1 MQKNWRTEYFKNLI
15 KDKTRT
21 KRWRKVLLCLS
32 CVVVFWTV
40 YALILPAITLESK
53 KCNIEE
59 HTHSAECYSESQEL
73 ICGKEEHVHTAECTS
88 INNDL
93 SDSGEEAGTVPD
105 ASGNDANGNEEGK
118 NTPEESVIPEESV
131 VPAEPE
137 PSSGTGTT
145 ETPGETGEYVLN
157 DHTDQITSVTFT
169 YKKNGKEVEVD
180 KGQTIDTPDDLSMN
194 IKVVFKSI
202 PVATLIEHNGK
213 FVYNL
218 PKEFQIKETTTK
230 NMTQDSD
237 VIGTITV
244 DTNGKV
250 VVAYNDEYLKK
261 LGTNSTISGNFFA
274 SAELKLNSVT
284 EKNGQTTVKTPKGDI
299 TINLGTDYNEH
310 YGTVAVTKQCS
321 KEKEDKSGDYIKYTI
336 TVTAGEDGIKNLY
349 VVDQFTENKNLV
361 NYVGI
366 EKTKK
371 NLDSTAN
378 QQNPYETITNSESR
392 PAPGTIYLTNEANS
406 GQKIPESITDTTA
419 VTEPGSFVWNIAE
432 MKAGEIRTLTY
443 FVKLKDKGGLINTKN
458 GQNITNVANL
468 YTKGSNDQVYDKGHV
483 ENTFQP
489 KISYNISKDILNSAN
504 TSNNQLTVKDKDTDG
519 NYIIKYK
526 LSFTLNN
533 EGSNYP
539 LKNFVFWDYLQNFT
553 DEKMLPY
560 ISYDK
565 DSFELH
571 EIKSGKDTKIP
582 NFEIS
587 WANGN
592 KEYKKDW
599 DNIKEGEPTRFKI
612 KGGEQNPII
621 VNPGDSYYVT
631 YQVKVKP
638 EVYAVMK
645 TGSVKVT
652 NRYRVSAGNACDKSK
667 GENDPMNGMID
678 EFGRDTWLNE
688 YTWVQKTKGDSL
700 TVNEDVSV
708 PSDQE
713 KYEYTDAGL
722 SKMTS
727 NTPETSESFIVP
739 AGSYKYTV
747 IVNKTLG
754 QWDVTEATMT
764 DTLSPEYMQY
774 VGYMKITAHNEVSN
788 KDVEI
793 KWVNIDGKSTFSLK
807 PSDIGW
813 RSQNYSYQFEY
824 YATPKNLGTISKEN
838 VTNTFKL
845 DKARRNGQDFTFGD
859 AVKSSQT
866 VTITGNYNL
875 SAQKKAWYY
884 EKPEENATT
893 WQNGQ
898 LYWIIEVKGNVIKAG
913 TQIKDA
919 VSWDK
924 VSFIHNNGESIAGAY
939 QGNLDG
945 IETRYKN
952 FAEFQQ
958 ANTASKKEINEL
970 FELSYNGNRD
980 GFDNGEHNGRF
991 NDMFIKAK
999 KDIELGENQNLY
1011 IIVRTEPLDLPEEYR
1026 EPKRYENRLFIIDSG
1041 KSENEQRAMG
1051 SAEQRLYNGGDIL
1064 KELGQT
1070 FEYDRTDGTNGTV
1083 KVIEP
1088 GKDKGDTSRICTN
1101 LLTSGVYAAWAFKVN
1116 YTGELQ
1122 GTYRVL
1128 EEIPD
1133 GMELAYIRIKWH
1145 GNAARNIVSKDITEL
1160 GKEWKRERNLTTT
1173 DRQESDQ
1180 ETIYYVNKNGKQ
1192 ALIELGEFIAGK
1204 IVDDY
1209 SVDVQVVCRV
1219 TDKKV
1224 LLGGEQKTFTNK
1236 VTLQNA
1242 DGTKNIS
1249 TATAT
1254 ATFSD
1259 KNLTKKNNLTGESNY
1274 TMSAPNTSQRLTYTI
1289 TANARGQQLL
1299 TGDGEKL
1306 TIVDKLGDNL
1316 SLVGDSFKAKDLQ
1329 NNTSV
1334 NIKTKYDPKTKIIE
1348 IEIPDKTPVEI
1359 TYEATVNVAPDT
1371 GKTVN
1376 VTNEVYWKSY
1386 SSGGGAT
1393 NTINNYSYTL
1403 NAGGSTESTE
1413 HPVLTI
1419 KKTDPDDLSNK
1430 LTGVKFNI
1438 YECELVDEVIRH
1450 KDGVNPL
1457 IGESINGV
1465 YTVPNT
1471 ALNYNTIYEVQETE
1485 TVAGYIRD
1493 TTPHYIMRVKKEKNG
1508 NYSDTVQAY
1517 IDYCTKQN
1525 MPSKYKVAYDLQSFN
1540 LEIYNAQEGIT
1551 VEKKFIND
1559 AAGTDSKPVS
1569 GIYRFGLYDNEEGT
1583 SKPLETVSIEYGPGD
1598 MGVKKA
1604 KFKNKNIDQTY
1615 YVFELDDKNQ
1625 PIKASK
1631 EATINNLQYTVE
1643 YSAEGNSN
1651 GENTIENAAQCGGTV
1666 IVTNQSQ
1673 TKILPSTGS
1682 CGPLLYRVAGTLMI
1696 FCAGL
1701 FMLIRYTKK

>member
-1 MQKNWRTEYFKNLI
+1 MQRNWRTEYFKNLI

-88 INNDL
+88 ISNND
-93 SDSGEEAGTVPD
+93 SSNSGEDAGTVPD
-105 ASGNDANGNEEGK
+105 TSGNDANGNEEGK

-137 PSSGTGTT
+137 TSSGTGTT

-169 YKKNGKEVEVD
+169 YKKGGKEVEVD
-180 KGQTIDTPDDLSMN
+180 KGQTIETPDDLSMN

-202 PVATLIEHNGK
+202 PVATLIDHNGK

-230 NMTQDSD
+230 NMTEGSK

-250 VVAYNDEYLKK
+250 VVAYNDEYLNG
-261 LGTNSTISGNFFA
+261 LDANSTIGGNFFA
-274 SAELKLNSVT
+274 AAELKLNSVT
-284 EKNGQTTVKTPKGDI
+284 EGNGKTIVTTPNGDI

-366 EKTKK
+366 DKTEQTLK
-371 NLDSTAN
+371 STED
-378 QQNPYETITNSESR
+378 QQNPYETITNSTGS
-392 PAPGTIYLTNEANS
+392 PAAGTIYLTNEADANS
-406 GQKIPESITDTTA
+406 KQEIPDLIKDSTTI
-419 VTEPGSFVWNIAE
+419 TEPGSFVWNIAD
-432 MKAGEIRTLTY
+432 MKAGESRTLTY
-443 FVKLKDKGGLINTKN
+443 FVKLKDDSGIIKIENN
-458 GQNITNVANL
+458 QNIINKAQL
-468 YTKGSNDQVYDKGHV
+468 YTKGANDEIYTKGGS
-483 ENTFQP
+483 ESSFQP
-489 KISYNISKDILNSAN
+489 QIDYTMQKDAE
-504 TSNNQLTVKDKDTDG
+504 TPTKDADG
-519 NYIIKYK
+519 NYIIDY
-526 LSFTLNN
+526 TLRFSLN
-533 EGSNYP
+533 EASNYP
-539 LKNFVFWDYLQNFT
+539 LKNFVFWDYLNYSGYST
-553 DEKMLPY
+553 DGNMYPY
-560 ISYDK
+560 ISYIP
-565 DSFELH
+565 DSFHVKNSENADIT
-571 EIKSGKDTKIP
+571 ENIDIY
-582 NFEIS
+582 
-587 WANGN
+587 WAKADDESYKAEWNTAEDGN
-592 KEYKKDW
+592 
-599 DNIKEGEPTRFKI
+599 PVRFKI
-612 KGGEQNPII
+612 MGKEGSPINI
-621 VNPGDSYYVT
+621 NPGETYSVT
-631 YQVKVKP
+631 YQLKVQP
-638 EVYAVMK
+638 EVYAAMK
-645 TGSVKVT
+645 ANSVEIK
-652 NRYRVSAGNACDKSK
+652 NKYLASCSNACKSD
-667 GENDPMNGMID
+667 GYIGNTGRTVTLND
-678 EFGRDTWLNE
+678 
-688 YTWVQKTKGDSL
+688 YQWVQKTKD
-700 TVNEDVSV
+700 NEPTSESV
-708 PSDQE
+708 DIPIPSDQE
-713 KYEYTDAGL
+713 KYQYTSAGI
-722 SKMTS
+722 SKIS
-727 NTPETSESFIVP
+727 SESSGTSESVTVP
-739 AGSYKYTV
+739 AGSWKYTV

-754 QWDVTEATMT
+754 QWDLTDTTMT
-764 DTLSPEYMQY
+764 DTLSPDYMQY
-774 VGYMKITAHNEVSN
+774 VGYVKITAYEEGKEEPVGT
-788 KDVEI
+788 
-793 KWVNIDGKSTFSLK
+793 KWLDIDGKSSFSLK
-807 PSDIGW
+807 PSQIDW
-813 RSQNYSYQFEY
+813 TENLYWYKFEY

-845 DKARRNGQDFTFGD
+845 DKAKRNGQDFTFGD

-875 SAQKKAWYY
+875 SAKKKAWYY

-924 VSFIHNNGESIAGAY
+924 VSFIHNNGESIAGVY
-939 QGNLDG
+939 QGNLEE

-1041 KSENEQRAMG
+1041 KSENEQREMG

-1133 GMELAYIRIKWH
+1133 GMELAYIRIKWP
-1145 GNAARNIVSKDITEL
+1145 GNKAQDIASKEITGL
-1160 GKEWKRERNLTTT
+1160 SGEWERKSNSTTT
-1173 DRQESDQ
+1173 DRGKKDQ
-1180 ETIYYVNKNGKQ
+1180 KTIYYVNKNGKQ
-1192 ALIELGEFIAGK
+1192 ALIELGEFTAGK

-1219 TDKKV
+1219 TDKNV
-1224 LLGGEQKTFTNK
+1224 LLGGEAKTFTNK

-1254 ATFSD
+1254 ATLSD
-1259 KNLTKKNNLTGESNY
+1259 KNLTKKNNLTDESDY
-1274 TMSAPNTSQRLTYTI
+1274 IMSAPSTSQRLTYTI
-1289 TANARGQQLL
+1289 TANACGQQLL
-1299 TGDGEKL
+1299 TGDGETL

-1316 SLVGDSFKAKDLQ
+1316 SLVGDSFNARNLK
-1329 NNTSV
+1329 NNTIV
-1334 NIKTKYDPKTKIIE
+1334 PINPKYNPETKIIE

-1359 TYEATVNVAPDT
+1359 TYSATVDVAPDT
-1371 GKTVN
+1371 GKKVN

-1386 SSGGGAT
+1386 SSEGGAT

-1403 NAGGSTESTE
+1403 NAGGSTESTA
-1413 HPVLTI
+1413 HPPLTI
-1419 KKTDPDDLSNK
+1419 NKIDQDDMSNK
-1430 LTGVKFNI
+1430 LQGVRFSI
-1438 YECELVDEVIRH
+1438 YECALVGDKIQRKSDSEVASGTTN
-1450 KDGVNPL
+1450 KA
-1457 IGESINGV
+1457 GV
-1465 YTVPNT
+1465 YTVEAT
-1471 ALNYNTIYEVQETE
+1471 KLNYNTIYEVKEMETID
-1485 TVAGYIRD
+1485 GYIRD
-1493 TTPHYIMRVKKEKNG
+1493 ETSYYTMCVKKESGQYSEGVEQYIKYREKKN
-1508 NYSDTVQAY
+1508 NPNQ
-1517 IDYCTKQN
+1517 
-1525 MPSKYKVAYDLQSFN
+1525 YKIAYDLQSFN
-1540 LEIYNAQEGIT
+1540 LDVYNAQKGII
-1551 VEKKFIND
+1551 VKKAFIND
-1559 AAGTDSKPVS
+1559 AAGNSHNPVS
-1569 GIYRFGLYDNEEGT
+1569 GTYWFGLYDNANGDGD
-1583 SKPLETVSIEYGPGD
+1583 PLEIVSIEYIPD
-1598 MGVKKA
+1598 DAGVKTA
-1604 KFKNKNIDQTY
+1604 KFKNRNIDQTY
-1615 YVFELDDKNQ
+1615 YVFELDDNKQ
-1625 PIKASK
+1625 PIKASQ
-1631 EATINNLQYTVE
+1631 EATINKQQYIVT
-1643 YSAEGNSN
+1643 YSN
-1651 GENTIENAAQCGGTV
+1651 NAAQCGDTV
-1666 IVTNQSQ
+1666 TVTNQSH
-1673 TKILPSTGS
+1673 TKMLPTTGS
-1682 CGPLLYRVAGTLMI
+1682 CGTLLYRLAGILLMLL
-1696 FCAGL
+1696 ASL
-1701 FMLIRYTKK
+1701 RMLLRYTKK

>member
-1 MQKNWRTEYFKNLI
+1 MQRNWRTEYFKNLI

-93 SDSGEEAGTVPD
+93 SDSGEDAGTVPD

-118 NTPEESVIPEESV
+118 NTSEEPVIPEESV

-137 PSSGTGTT
+137 PSGGTGTT

-157 DHTDQITSVTFT
+157 DYTDQITSVTFT
-169 YKKNGKEVEVD
+169 YKKDGKEVEVN
-180 KGQTIDTPDDLSMN
+180 KGETIENPDDLSMN
-194 IKVVFKSI
+194 IKVAFTSI
-202 PVATLIEHNGK
+202 PVATLIEHNRE

-218 PKEFQIKETTTK
+218 PEEFQIKETITK
-230 NMTQDSD
+230 NMTQDSN
-237 VIGTITV
+237 VIGKITV

-250 VVAYNDEYLKK
+250 VVAYNAEYLNK
-261 LGTNSTISGNFFA
+261 LDANSTISGNFFVT
-274 SAELKLNSVT
+274 AELKLNSVT
-284 EKNGQTTVKTPKGDI
+284 AGNGQTTVKTPNGDI
-299 TINLGTDYNEH
+299 KINLGTDYNEH

-321 KEKEDKSGDYIKYTI
+321 KEDKSGDYIKYTI

-366 EKTKK
+366 GKAEQPLK
-371 NLDSTAN
+371 STEE
-378 QQNPYETITNSESR
+378 QQNPYETITNNAGSS
-392 PAPGTIYLTNEANS
+392 AAGTIYLTNEADATN
-406 GQKIPESITDTTA
+406 GQKIPDLIKDSTT

-443 FVKLKDKGGLINTKN
+443 FVKLKDDSGIIKIEENQSIKN
-458 GQNITNVANL
+458 KAQL
-468 YTKGSNDQVYDKGHV
+468 YTKGANDKIYTKGYSV
-483 ENTFQP
+483 GDFKP
-489 KISYNISKDILNSAN
+489 NIDYTMQKDAA
-504 TSNNQLTVKDKDTDG
+504 TPTKDAEG
-519 NYIIKYK
+519 NYIIAY
-526 LSFTLNN
+526 TLRFSLNKA
-533 EGSNYP
+533 SNYP
-539 LKNFVFWDYLQNFT
+539 LKNFVFWDYLNYSGYT
-553 DEKMLPY
+553 THGDMHPY
-560 ISYDK
+560 ISYVQ
-565 DSFELH
+565 DSFKVMNSKNED
-571 EIKSGKDTKIP
+571 ITKNMDIYWAKGNDRDYKKEW
-582 NFEIS
+582 NFETD
-587 WANGN
+587 GN
-592 KEYKKDW
+592 
-599 DNIKEGEPTRFKI
+599 PVRFKI
-612 KGGEQNPII
+612 MGKEGSPINI
-621 VNPGDSYYVT
+621 NPGETYSVT
-631 YQVKVKP
+631 YQLKVQP
-638 EVYAVMK
+638 EVYAAMK
-645 TGSVKVT
+645 ANSVEIK
-652 NRYRVSAGNACDKSK
+652 NKYLASCSNACKSD
-667 GENDPMNGMID
+667 GYIGNTERTVTLND
-678 EFGRDTWLNE
+678 
-688 YTWVQKTKGDSL
+688 YQWVQKTKD
-700 TVNEDVSV
+700 NEPTSESV
-708 PSDQE
+708 DIPIPSDQE
-713 KYEYTDAGL
+713 KYQY
-722 SKMTS
+722 
-727 NTPETSESFIVP
+727 TSEGISKISSESSGTSETVIVP
-739 AGSYKYTV
+739 AGSWKYTV

-754 QWDVTEATMT
+754 QWDLTDTTMT

-774 VGYMKITAHNEVSN
+774 VGYVKITAYEEGKEEPVGT
-788 KDVEI
+788 
-793 KWVNIDGKSTFSLK
+793 KWLNIDGKSSFSLK
-807 PSDIGW
+807 PSQIDW
-813 RSQNYSYQFEY
+813 TENSYWYKFEY
-824 YATPKNLGTISKEN
+824 YATPKDLSTITKEN

-845 DKARRNGQDFTFGD
+845 DKARRKGQDFAFGD

-866 VTITGNYNL
+866 VTLTGSYNL
-875 SAQKKAWYY
+875 NAQKKAWYY

-898 LYWIIEVKGNVIKAG
+898 LYWIIEVKGSVIKEG

-924 VSFIHNNGESIAGAY
+924 VSFIHNNGESIVGVY

-945 IETRYKN
+945 IETKYKN
-952 FAEFQQ
+952 FAEFQS
-958 ANTASKKEINEL
+958 ANTSSKREINEL
-970 FELSYNGNRD
+970 FELSYNGNKQ
-980 GFDNGEHNGRF
+980 GFDNSDHNGRF

-999 KDIELGENQNLY
+999 KDIKLGENQNLY
-1011 IIVRTEPLDLPEEYR
+1011 IIVRTEPLDLPEAYR
-1026 EPKRYENRLFIIDSG
+1026 EPKRYENRLYIIDSG
-1041 KSENEQRAMG
+1041 KSENDQRGMG
-1051 SAEQRLYNGGDIL
+1051 SAEQSLYNGGDIL

-1070 FEYDRTDGTNGTV
+1070 FEYDRTDRTDGTDGSV

-1088 GKDKGDTSRICTN
+1088 GKDKGDTSRICKD

-1145 GNAARNIVSKDITEL
+1145 GDAARNIVSKDITEL
-1160 GKEWKRERNLTTT
+1160 GEGWKRERNLTTT
-1173 DRQESDQ
+1173 DRQESNQ

-1192 ALIELGEFIAGK
+1192 ALIELGEFTAGK

-1219 TDKKV
+1219 TDKNV

-1254 ATFSD
+1254 ATISD
-1259 KNLTKKNNLTGESNY
+1259 KNLTKKNNLTNESNY

-1316 SLVGDSFKAKDLQ
+1316 SLVGDSFSAKNLKD
-1329 NNTSV
+1329 NSAVRITP
-1334 NIKTKYDPKTKIIE
+1334 KYNPETKIIE

-1359 TYEATVNVAPDT
+1359 TYSATVNVVPDT
-1371 GKTVN
+1371 DKTVN

-1386 SSGGGAT
+1386 SSDGGAT
-1393 NTINNYSYTL
+1393 NTIKNYSYTL
-1403 NAGGSTESTE
+1403 NAGGSTESRA

-1419 KKTDPDDLSNK
+1419 KKTDPDDVSNK

-1438 YECELVDEVIRH
+1438 YECELVDESILH
-1450 KDGVNPL
+1450 KDGVDPL
-1457 IGESINGV
+1457 IGESIDGV

-1485 TVAGYIRD
+1485 TVEGYIRD
-1493 TTPHYIMRVKKEKNG
+1493 TTPHYIMCVKKEKNG
-1508 NYSDTVQAY
+1508 KYSDTVQAY
-1517 IDYCTKQN
+1517 IDYCTNQN
-1525 MPSKYKVAYDLQSFN
+1525 MLSKYKVAYDLQSFN
-1540 LEIYNAQEGIT
+1540 LEIYNAQKGII
-1551 VEKKFIND
+1551 VKKAFKNN

-1569 GIYRFGLYDNEEGT
+1569 GIYWFGLYNNEGGT
-1583 SKPLETVSIEYGPGD
+1583 GAPLETVSIEYSPGD
-1598 MGVKKA
+1598 TAEKTA
-1604 KFKNKNIDQTY
+1604 KFKNQNINQIY
-1615 YVFELDDKNQ
+1615 YVFELDDNKQ
-1625 PIKASK
+1625 PIKASH

-1643 YSAEGNSN
+1643 YSTEGNSN
-1651 GENTIENAAQCGGTV
+1651 GENTIGNAAQCGGTV

-1682 CGPLLYRVAGTLMI
+1682 CGTLLYRVAGTLMI

>member
-1 MQKNWRTEYFKNLI
+1 MQRNLGTEYFKNLI

-73 ICGKEEHVHTAECTS
+73 ICGKEEHVHTSECTS

-93 SDSGEEAGTVPD
+93 SDSGEDAGTVPD

-137 PSSGTGTT
+137 PSGGTGTT

-157 DHTDQITSVTFT
+157 EHANQITSVTFT
-169 YKKNGKEVEVD
+169 YKKNGKEVEVNE
-180 KGQTIDTPDDLSMN
+180 GQIIDTPDDLSMN
-194 IKVVFKSI
+194 IKVVFTSI
-202 PVATLIEHNGK
+202 PVATLKEHNGK

-218 PKEFQIKETTTK
+218 PKEFQIKATTTK
-230 NMTQDSD
+230 NMTEGSN

-250 VVAYNDEYLKK
+250 VVAYNDEYLNR
-261 LGTNSTISGNFFA
+261 LDANSTIGGNFFA
-274 SAELKLNSVT
+274 AAELKLNSVT
-284 EKNGQTTVKTPKGDI
+284 EENGQTTVKTPNGDI
-299 TINLGTDYNEH
+299 KINLGTDYNEH

-321 KEKEDKSGDYIKYTI
+321 KEDKSGDYIKYTI

-366 EKTKK
+366 ETTKK
-371 NLDSTAN
+371 NLNSTAN
-378 QQNPYETITNSESR
+378 QQNPYETITSSVSS
-392 PAPGTIYLTNEANS
+392 PTVGTIYLTNEADANLD
-406 GQKIPESITDTTA
+406 QKIPDLLTDTTTI
-419 VTEPGSFVWNIAE
+419 TEPGSFVWNIAE
-432 MKAGEIRTLTY
+432 MKAGESRTLTY
-443 FVKLKDKGGLINTKN
+443 FVKLKDDSGIIKIENN
-458 GQNITNVANL
+458 QNIKNKAQL
-468 YTKGSNDQVYDKGHV
+468 YTKGANDKIYTKGGS
-483 ENTFQP
+483 ESSFQP
-489 KISYNISKDILNSAN
+489 QIDYTMQKDAA
-504 TSNNQLTVKDKDTDG
+504 TPKKDADG
-519 NYIIKYK
+519 NYIIDY
-526 LSFTLNN
+526 TLRFRLN
-533 EGSNYP
+533 EASNYP
-539 LKNFVFWDYLQNFT
+539 LKNFVFWDYLNYSGYST
-553 DEKMLPY
+553 DGNMHPY
-560 ISYDK
+560 ISYIPE
-565 DSFELH
+565 SFQVINSQNENIT
-571 EIKSGKDTKIP
+571 ENMDIYWAKGNDENYKKNW
-582 NFEIS
+582 NFETD
-587 WANGN
+587 GN
-592 KEYKKDW
+592 
-599 DNIKEGEPTRFKI
+599 PVRFKI
-612 KGGEQNPII
+612 MGKEGKPVNI
-621 VNPGDSYYVT
+621 NPGETYSVT
-631 YQVKVKP
+631 YQLKVQP
-638 EVYAVMK
+638 EVYAAMK
-645 TGSVKVT
+645 ANSVEIK
-652 NRYRVSAGNACDKSK
+652 NKYLASCSNACKSD
-667 GENDPMNGMID
+667 GYIGNTERTVTLND
-678 EFGRDTWLNE
+678 
-688 YTWVQKTKGDSL
+688 YQWVQKTKD
-700 TVNEDVSV
+700 NEPTSERVDIPI

-713 KYEYTDAGL
+713 KYQYTSEGI
-722 SKMTS
+722 SKIPS
-727 NTPETSESFIVP
+727 ESSGTSESVAVP
-739 AGSYKYTV
+739 AGSWKYTV

-754 QWDVTEATMT
+754 QWDLTDTTMT
-764 DTLSPEYMQY
+764 DTLSPDYMQY
-774 VGYMKITAHNEVSN
+774 VGYVKITAYEEG
-788 KDVEI
+788 KDAPI
-793 KWVNIDGKSTFSLK
+793 GTKWLDIDGKSTFSLK

-813 RSQNYSYQFEY
+813 KSKNYSYQFEY
-824 YATPKNLGTISKEN
+824 YAKPKDLSTITKEN
-838 VTNTFKL
+838 VTNTFKI
-845 DKARRNGQDFTFGD
+845 DKAKRNGQEFAFGD

-866 VTITGNYNL
+866 VTITGRYNL
-875 SAQKKAWYY
+875 NAQKKAWYY
-884 EKPEENATT
+884 EKPEEDATT

-898 LYWIIEVKGNVIKAG
+898 LYWIIEVKGSVIKKG

-919 VSWDK
+919 IYGDSNVTD
-924 VSFIHNNGESIAGAY
+924 SFMHPDGTSIAGIY
-939 QGNLDG
+939 KGNLG
-945 IETRYKN
+945 KIENSYKN
-952 FAEFQQ
+952 FTEFESNYQ
-958 ANTASKKEINEL
+958 
-970 FELSYNGNRD
+970 NGNVQD
-980 GFDNGEHNGRF
+980 IAQEFTLTYNTTKPGWNENQC

-999 KDIELGENQNLY
+999 QDIELGENQNLY
-1011 IIVRTEPLDLPEEYR
+1011 IIVRTEPMRLPDTYR
-1026 EPKRYENRLFIIDSG
+1026 VPRTYRNRVFIIDSG
-1041 KSENEQRAMG
+1041 KTENEQREMG
-1051 SAEQRLYNGGDIL
+1051 SAEQKLYYGGDIL

-1070 FEYDRTDGTNGTV
+1070 FKYDSTDGTV
-1083 KVIEP
+1083 EVIEP
-1088 GKDKGDTSRICTN
+1088 GKDEGNTSRICKN

-1145 GNAARNIVSKDITEL
+1145 GDAARNIVSSKDITGLDE
-1160 GKEWKRERNLTTT
+1160 EWKRERNLTTT
-1173 DRQESDQ
+1173 DRQESNQ

-1192 ALIELGEFIAGK
+1192 ALIELGEFTAGK

-1219 TDKKV
+1219 TDKNV
-1224 LLGGEQKTFTNK
+1224 LLGGEEKTFTNK
-1236 VTLQNA
+1236 VTLQNV
-1242 DGTKNIS
+1242 DGTENIS
-1249 TATAT
+1249 TATAN
-1254 ATFSD
+1254 ATLRD
-1259 KNLTKKNNLTGESNY
+1259 NNLTKKNNLTNESNY
-1274 TMSAPNTSQRLTYTI
+1274 TMLEPNTSQRLTYTI

-1299 TGDGEKL
+1299 TDDKETL

-1316 SLVGDSFKAKDLQ
+1316 SLVGDSFSAKNLQ

-1334 NIKTKYDPKTKIIE
+1334 NIKTKYDPETKIIE

-1359 TYEATVNVAPDT
+1359 TYSATVDVAPDT
-1371 GKTVN
+1371 GKKVN

-1493 TTPHYIMRVKKEKNG
+1493 TTPYYIMRVKKEKNG
-1508 NYSDTVQAY
+1508 TYSDTVQAY

-1583 SKPLETVSIEYGPGD
+1583 GKPLETVSIEYGPGD
-1598 MGVKKA
+1598 MGVKTA
-1604 KFKNKNIDQTY
+1604 KFKNQNIDQTY

-1643 YSAEGNSN
+1643 YSKEGNSN
-1651 GENTIENAAQCGGTV
+1651 GENTIGNAAQCGGTV

-1682 CGPLLYRVAGTLMI
+1682 CGTLLYRVVGTLMI

>member
-1 MQKNWRTEYFKNLI
+1 MQRNWRTEYFKNLI

-53 KCNIEE
+53 KCSIEE

-73 ICGKEEHVHTAECTS
+73 ICGKEEHVHTSECTS

-93 SDSGEEAGTVPD
+93 SDSGEDAGTVPD

-137 PSSGTGTT
+137 PSGGTGTT

-157 DHTDQITSVTFT
+157 DHIDQITSVTFT
-169 YKKNGKEVEVD
+169 YKKNGKEVEVN
-180 KGQTIDTPDDLSMN
+180 KGQTIETPDDLSMN

-202 PVATLIEHNGK
+202 PVTTLIEHNRE

-218 PKEFQIKETTTK
+218 PEEFQIKETITK
-230 NMTQDSD
+230 NMTQDSN
-237 VIGTITV
+237 VIGKITV

-250 VVAYNDEYLKK
+250 VVAYNAEYLNK
-261 LGTNSTISGNFFA
+261 LDANSTISGNFFVT
-274 SAELKLNSVT
+274 AELKLNSVT
-284 EKNGQTTVKTPKGDI
+284 AGNGQTTVKTPNGDI
-299 TINLGTDYNEH
+299 KINLGTDYNEH

-321 KEKEDKSGDYIKYTI
+321 KEDKSGDYIKYTI

-366 EKTKK
+366 ETTKK
-371 NLDSTAN
+371 NLNSTEN
-378 QQNPYETITNSESR
+378 QQNPYETITSSVSSLTV
-392 PAPGTIYLTNEANS
+392 GTIYLTNEADANLD
-406 GQKIPESITDTTA
+406 QKIPDLLTDTTTI
-419 VTEPGSFVWNIAE
+419 TEPGSFVWNIAE
-432 MKAGEIRTLTY
+432 MKAGESRTLTY

-468 YTKGSNDQVYDKGHV
+468 YTKGSNDQVYDKGHA

-489 KISYNISKDILNSAN
+489 QISYNISKDILNSAN
-504 TSNNQLTVKDKDTDG
+504 TSNNQLTVKDKDADG
-519 NYIIKYK
+519 NYIIRYK
-526 LSFTLNN
+526 LSFTLNK

-571 EIKSGKDTKIP
+571 EIKSGKETKIS
-582 NFEIS
+582 NFEIA

-599 DNIKEGEPTRFKI
+599 NNTTDGEPTRFKI

-652 NRYRVSAGNACDKSK
+652 NRYRVSADNACDKSK

-678 EFGRDTWLNE
+678 EFGRDAWLNE

-700 TVNEDVSV
+700 TVNEEVSV

-727 NTPETSESFIVP
+727 NNPGISEPFTVP

-774 VGYMKITAHNEVSN
+774 VGYMKITAHDEVLN

-813 RSQNYSYQFEY
+813 KSQNYSYQFEY
-824 YATPKNLGTISKEN
+824 YAKPKDSGTISKEN
-838 VTNTFKL
+838 VTNTFKI
-845 DKARRNGQDFTFGD
+845 DKAKRNGQEFAFGD

-866 VTITGNYNL
+866 VTITGHYNL
-875 SAQKKAWYY
+875 NAQKKAWYY
-884 EKPEENATT
+884 EKPKENATT

-898 LYWIIEVKGNVIKAG
+898 LYWIIEVKGSVIKKG

-924 VSFIHNNGESIAGAY
+924 VSFIHNNGESIVGAY

-1133 GMELAYIRIKWH
+1133 GMELAYIRIKWP
-1145 GNAARNIVSKDITEL
+1145 GNEAQDIASKEITGL
-1160 GKEWKRERNLTTT
+1160 GGEWERKSNFTTT
-1173 DRQESDQ
+1173 DRSKKNQ

-1192 ALIELGEFIAGK
+1192 ALIELGEFKAGK

-1219 TDKKV
+1219 TDKNV
-1224 LLGGEQKTFTNK
+1224 LLGGERKTFTNK

-1249 TATAT
+1249 TATAN
-1254 ATFSD
+1254 ATLSD
-1259 KNLTKKNNLTGESNY
+1259 NNLTKKNNLTDKSNY
-1274 TMSAPNTSQRLTYTI
+1274 TMSAASTSQRLTYTI

-1299 TGDGEKL
+1299 TDDGEKL

-1316 SLVGDSFKAKDLQ
+1316 SLVGDSFHARNLTDDSEVKI
-1329 NNTSV
+1329 TP
-1334 NIKTKYDPKTKIIE
+1334 KYSLETKIIE

-1359 TYEATVNVAPDT
+1359 TYSATIDVAPDT
-1371 GKTVN
+1371 GKKVN

-1386 SSGGGAT
+1386 SAGGGAT
-1393 NTINNYSYTL
+1393 NTIKNYSYTL
-1403 NAGGSTESTE
+1403 NAGGSTESTT
-1413 HPVLTI
+1413 HPPLTI
-1419 KKTDPDDLSNK
+1419 NKIDQDDMSNK
-1430 LTGVKFNI
+1430 LQGVKFSI
-1438 YECELVDEVIRH
+1438 YECELVGDKIQRKLDSEVTSGTTNA
-1450 KDGVNPL
+1450 D
-1457 IGESINGV
+1457 GV
-1465 YTVPNT
+1465 YTVET
-1471 ALNYNTIYEVQETE
+1471 TKLNYNTIYEVKEMETID
-1485 TVAGYIRD
+1485 GYIRD
-1493 TTPHYIMRVKKEKNG
+1493 EASYYTMCVKKEESG
-1508 NYSDTVQAY
+1508 QYSEGVEQYINYREKENNPNQ
-1517 IDYCTKQN
+1517 
-1525 MPSKYKVAYDLQSFN
+1525 YKIAYDLQSFN
-1540 LEIYNAQEGIT
+1540 LDVYNAQKGII
-1551 VEKKFIND
+1551 VKKAFIND
-1559 AAGTDSKPVS
+1559 AAGTSRNPVS
-1569 GIYRFGLYDNEEGT
+1569 GTYRFGLYNNANGDGD
-1583 SKPLETVSIEYGPGD
+1583 PLEIVSIEYSPGD
-1598 MGVKKA
+1598 AGVKTA
-1604 KFKNKNIDQTY
+1604 KFKNQELNTTY
-1615 YVFELDDKNQ
+1615 YVFELDDNKK
-1625 PIKASK
+1625 PIKASL
-1631 EATINNLQYTVE
+1631 EATINKQQYIVT
-1643 YSAEGNSN
+1643 YSN
-1651 GENTIENAAQCGGTV
+1651 NAAKCGNTV
-1666 IVTNQSQ
+1666 TVTNQSH
-1673 TKILPSTGS
+1673 TKMLPTTGS
-1682 CGPLLYRVAGTLMI
+1682 CGTLLYRLAGIILMLY
-1696 FCAGL
+1696 ASL
-1701 FMLIRYTKK
+1701 RMLLRYTKK